1 MVGNGPGGTAH
12 GPTAHPPGG
21 NWPPSNSAQPASRSF
36 PWQAIALALTAAV
49 AVGALIVA
57 VTRPT
62 VTATSPSTTATAPTP
77 DLTAIA
83 AAQQQLCDVYKLAA
97 QAAQVDTA
105 GTDKALAR
113 IATTNGALL
122 LEMAADNPVLDAKHR
137 DAAHALAMAYGTL
150 TAKGSA
156 GVATDAEYQAALT
169 DAISKDAAMKKV
181 CGGD

>member
-1 MVGNGPGGTAH
+1 MVGTGPGGTPR
-12 GPTAHPPGG
+12 GPTAYLPGG
-21 NWPPSNSAQPASRSF
+21 NWPPSNWAQSASRSF
-36 PWQAIALALTAAV
+36 PWQAIALALTAAI
-49 AVGALIVA
+49 AVGALIIA
-57 VTRPT
+57 LTRPT
-62 VTATSPSTTATAPTP
+62 VTGTSPSTTTTAPTADP
-77 DLTAIA
+77 TAIA

-97 QAAQVDTA
+97 QVAQVDTA

-122 LEMAADNPVLDAKHR
+122 LEMAAADPVLDANHR
-137 DAAHALAMAYGTL
+137 DAAHALAMAYGAL

-181 CGGD
+181 CGGG